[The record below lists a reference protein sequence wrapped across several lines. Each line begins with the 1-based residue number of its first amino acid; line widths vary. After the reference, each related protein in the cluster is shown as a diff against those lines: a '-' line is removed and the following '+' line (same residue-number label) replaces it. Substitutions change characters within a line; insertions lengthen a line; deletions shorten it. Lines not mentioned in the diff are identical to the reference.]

1 MSGMGDVG
9 VIGEGEL
16 RRSQR
21 ELTTDRSEEDKQE
34 QRVEIVHE
42 EQVRRYDPGA
52 VFQLDLNSDDSDDDE

>member
-16 RRSQR
+16 IVSGTK
-21 ELTTDRSEEDKQE
+21 LTTDRADEDKAE
-34 QRVEIVHE
+34 QRVEVVHE

-52 VFQLDLNSDDSDDDE
+52 VFQLDLNSDDSDDE